1 MLAHSFFA
9 KSVIRYK
16 GITSLQPVVDDGFE
30 HRKERGLAPNRA
42 LDFDLLRVVHPSIAH
57 RGGVRQAVALQRDTL
72 KSRVIN
78 IEWANM
84 QKFLRVILVAL
95 CVPMLVSCGGEIWDE
110 PGVVSVTVT
119 AAPGMTGLEL
129 GLRSPDFF
137 TESISIPSAGRYKFS
152 RVLAPNS
159 SSFWVDVTTQPVNGE
174 CTVVDERGIIF
185 STQIFKW
192 TVNCRISQTISWS
205 QDYTPSG
212 GTVSLTA
219 TASSGLPV
227 SFVDRTSAPAVSGCS
242 LVGNQLTYLSP
253 GASCTIAAI
262 QAGSDDYFPA
272 TEISQVFVNPL

>member
-1 MLAHSFFA
+1 MKDA
-9 KSVIRYK
+9 IRDPR
-16 GITSLQPVVDDGFE
+16 PVVGAA
-30 HRKERGLAPNRA
+30 RRRL
-42 LDFDLLRVVHPSIAH
+42 
-57 RGGVRQAVALQRDTL
+57 QTVALQMDTL
-72 KSRVIN
+72 KSRAIN

-84 QKFLRVILVAL
+84 QKFFRVILVAL

-129 GLRSPDFF
+129 ELRSPGLFF
-137 TESISIPSAGRYKFS
+137 AESLSIPSAGRYKFS
-152 RVLAPNS
+152 RVSAPDT
-159 SSFWVDVTTQPVNGE
+159 SFWVVVSTQPVNGE

-185 STQIFKW
+185 STKIFKW

-205 QDYTPSG
+205 QDYTPNG

>member
-1 MLAHSFFA
+1 MQNF
-9 KSVIRYK
+9 
-16 GITSLQPVVDDGFE
+16 LQ
-30 HRKERGLAPNRA
+30 
-42 LDFDLLRVVHPSIAH
+42 
-57 RGGVRQAVALQRDTL
+57 
-72 KSRVIN
+72 
-78 IEWANM
+78 
-84 QKFLRVILVAL
+84 VILVAL
-95 CVPMLVSCGGEIWDE
+95 CVPMLVSCGGEAEDQ

-119 AAPGMTGLEL
+119 AGSEMRGLEL

-137 TESISIPSAGRYKFS
+137 TESISIPSAGKYQFS

-159 SSFWVDVTTQPVNGE
+159 STFWVVVTTQPVNGE

-192 TVNCRISQTISWS
+192 TVNCRITQTISWS
-205 QDYTPSG
+205 QDYTPNG

-242 LVGNQLTYLSP
+242 LVGNQLTYLSS

-262 QAGSDDYFPA
+262 QAGSNDYFPA
-272 TEISQVFVNPL
+272 PEISQVFINPL